1 MAFLLLAKPANG
13 FDFFDVLKV
22 VVGVGVLLYAILKQV
37 LEANKKAGKK
47 AAAAGPQAQGG
58 PKPMPAAGGQQADP
72 LRSQVEEFLRRAGQ
86 KNQGGQQPPGQRPTS
101 EIELL
106 PIDDGQQPQRRPL
119 VESNR
124 PNAQRKPAAPVSD
137 KRPARRSV
145 TPKRRVTLA
154 ERAAAREEKRVGNLT
169 DQQPHLG
176 QRIVQDDKQFDEQL
190 KAKFDHTVG
199 TLSAS
204 PSSTDPQSA
213 APQQPNPA
221 AQIAAMLINP
231 DGVRQAVLLNEIM
244 NRPSD
249 RW

>member
-1 MAFLLLAKPANG
+1 MTFFLLAKQAIG
-13 FDFFDVLKV
+13 FDVIKV
-22 VVGVGVLLYAILKQV
+22 VIGVGVLLFAILKQV
-37 LEANKKAGKK
+37 FEANKKAGKK
-47 AAAAGPQAQGG
+47 AAAAGQQPQGG

-86 KNQGGQQPPGQRPTS
+86 KNQGGQQAPGQRPAS

-106 PIDDGQQPQRRPL
+106 PIDDSQQPQRRTL

-124 PNAQRKPAAPVSD
+124 PNAPRKPAAPVSD

-154 ERAAAREEKRVGNLT
+154 ERAAAREEVRVGNLAE
-169 DQQPHLG
+169 QPAHLG
-176 QRIVQDDKQFDEQL
+176 QRIIQDDKQFDQQL
-190 KAKFDHTVG
+190 RAKFDHTVG
-199 TLSAS
+199 TLGGA
-204 PSSTDPQSA
+204 PMVTDPQPA
-213 APQQPNPA
+213 APERPNPA

-231 DGVRQAVLLNEIM
+231 DGLRQAVLLNEIM
-244 NRPSD
+244 NRPAD

>member
-1 MAFLLLAKPANG
+1 MTFFLLAKPAIG
-13 FDFFDVLKV
+13 FDVIKV
-22 VVGVGVLLYAILKQV
+22 VAGVAFLLFAILKQV
-37 LEANKKAGKK
+37 FEANKKAGKK
-47 AAAAGPQAQGG
+47 AAAAGQQPQGG

-86 KNQGGQQPPGQRPTS
+86 KNQGGQQGPGQRPTS

-106 PIDDGQQPQRRPL
+106 VVDDDSLPPQRRAP

-124 PNAQRKPAAPVSD
+124 PNAPRKANAPVSD

-176 QRIVQDDKQFDEQL
+176 QRIVQEDKQFDEKL

-199 TLSAS
+199 TLGTT
-204 PSSTDPQSA
+204 PTSTDS
-213 APQQPNPA
+213 QPATQERSNPA
-221 AQIAAMLINP
+221 AQIVAMLINP
-231 DGVRQAVLLNEIM
+231 EGVRQAVLLNEIM